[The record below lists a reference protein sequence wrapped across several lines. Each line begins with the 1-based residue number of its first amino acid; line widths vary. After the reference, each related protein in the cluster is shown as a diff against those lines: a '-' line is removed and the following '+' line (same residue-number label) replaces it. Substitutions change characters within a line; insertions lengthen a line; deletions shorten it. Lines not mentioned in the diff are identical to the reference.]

1 MTLKLNGSSSGYTAI
16 DAPATAGSNTLTL
29 PTTNGSA
36 GQVLTT
42 DGNGNL
48 SWKSPGI
55 ILQVV
60 QGTLGSDKS
69 ITDTSWVDMGLDVSI
84 TPASA
89 SNKIL
94 VSLAFGTYMGGSD
107 AERWGIG
114 IDRDSTVI
122 SVNEYAVYRTASD
135 MKGNTSSMV
144 VLDSPN
150 TTSAIQYSGRIKRFE
165 GSQEFWMKAAHTN
178 AYTITAM
185 EIAA

>member
-1 MTLKLNGSSSGYTAI
+1 MPIVINGSGTVTGISVGGLPDGCVDT
-16 DAPATAGSNTLTL
+16 DTLATSVTRG
-29 PTTNGSA
+29 
-36 GQVLTT
+36 
-42 DGNGNL
+42 
-48 SWKSPGI
+48 K

-84 TPASA
+84 TPSSA

-94 VSLAFGTYMGGSD
+94 VSLAFGSYMGGSA

-114 IDRDSTVI
+114 IDRDSTTI
-122 SVNEYAVYRTASD
+122 AENEYAVYRTASD

-165 GSQEFWMKAAHTN
+165 GSQEFWMKGSAHTN

-185 EIAA
+185 EVAA

>member
-1 MTLKLNGSSSGYTAI
+1 MPITINGSGTVTGIAVGGLPDGIVDNDTIANSTIASGKCAF
-16 DAPATAGSNTLTL
+16 
-29 PTTNGSA
+29 
-36 GQVLTT
+36 
-42 DGNGNL
+42 
-48 SWKSPGI
+48 SPGK

-84 TPASA
+84 TPSSA

-94 VSLAFGTYMGGSD
+94 VSLAFGTYMGGSN

-150 TTSAIQYSGRIKRFE
+150 TTSAVGYSGRIKRFS

-178 AYTITAM
+178 AYNITAM
-185 EIAA
+185 EVAA